1 MDGEITIACQ
11 MMSSA
16 LAPNT
21 QALVA
26 DFVGYKLRQKGYVL
40 GAALCAGSV
49 NKEMKPLEGQVQEW
63 MVA

>member
-1 MDGEITIACQ
+1 MDGEITNPHWVTTPA
-11 MMSSA
+11 SA
-16 LAPNT
+16 PDT
-21 QALVA
+21 WALVA

>member
-1 MDGEITIACQ
+1 